1 MYNMLNPLVKDIEI
15 SGIRQFYN
23 LICDIEDVI
32 SFTLGQPD
40 FETPE
45 HIRKAAISAIE
56 KGKTSYTHNAGML
69 NLREAACEFYQR
81 KYELDYH
88 AENEIIV
95 TTGASEAID
104 IALRTILVPG
114 DEVILPGPVY
124 PGYEP
129 IIHMCGALPIYVNTQ
144 ESGFKMTADQ
154 ISKVVTAKTKCVIL
168 PYPSNPTGVTLT
180 EIELQEIA
188 ALLRDKNIIVLA
200 DEIYSELVF
209 NEQHYSIARVLRD
222 QTIVINGLSK
232 SHAMTG
238 WRIGFLMAP
247 ARICQE
253 VLKVHQY
260 NVTCASSISQFAALE
275 ALTNGFDDAI
285 EMREAYR
292 ERRNFVAKRL
302 REIGLD
308 FILPDG
314 AFYFF
319 VKTPE
324 GFVNSLNFCLKL
336 VEESKVAVV
345 PGSAFSHFGEGYF
358 RLSYACSMENIEIGL
373 QRMEDFLN
381 MKKNSY

>member
-1 MYNMLNPLVKDIEI
+1 
-15 SGIRQFYN
+15 
-23 LICDIEDVI
+23 
-32 SFTLGQPD
+32 
-40 FETPE
+40 
-45 HIRKAAISAIE
+45 
-56 KGKTSYTHNAGML
+56 ML
-69 NLREAACEFYQR
+69 NLREAACEFYRR
-81 KYELDYH
+81 KYELDYD
-88 AENEIIV
+88 AEKEIIV

-129 IIHMCGALPIYVNTQ
+129 IIHMCGAVPIYVNTQ
-144 ESGFKMTADQ
+144 ESGFKLSADQ
-154 ISKVVTAKTKCVIL
+154 ISKVITSKTKCVIL

-188 ALLRDKNIIVLA
+188 EILRDENIFVLA

-209 NEQHYSIARVLRD
+209 NEKHFSIARVLRD

-260 NVTCASSISQFAALE
+260 NVTCASSISQYAALE
-275 ALTNGFDDAI
+275 ALTNGFDDAMK
-285 EMREAYR
+285 MREEYR
-292 ERRNFVAKRL
+292 KRRSFVAKRL

-319 VKTPE
+319 VKIPA
-324 GFVNSLNFCLKL
+324 GYANSLSFCLKL

-358 RLSYACSMENIEIGL
+358 RLSYACSMKNIEIGL

-381 MKKNSY
+381 IKK

>member
-1 MYNMLNPLVKDIEI
+1 MKNMLNPLVKDIEI

-23 LICDIEDVI
+23 LISDIEDVI

-56 KGKTSYTHNAGML
+56 QGKTSYTHNAGML
-69 NLREAACEFYQR
+69 NLREAACEFYRR
-81 KYELDYH
+81 KYELNFD
-88 AENEIIV
+88 AEKEIIV

-144 ESGFKMTADQ
+144 ESGFKMTAGQ
-154 ISKVVTAKTKCVIL
+154 ISKVVSAKTKCVIL

-188 ALLRDKNIIVLA
+188 AVLKDKNIFVLA

-209 NEQHYSIARVLRD
+209 NEKHFSIARVLRD

-253 VLKVHQY
+253 ILKVHQY
-260 NVTCASSISQFAALE
+260 NVTCASSISQYAALE
-275 ALTNGFDDAI
+275 ALTNGFDDAMN
-285 EMREAYR
+285 MREEYL
-292 ERRNFVAKRL
+292 ERRSFVAKRL
-302 REIGLD
+302 GEIGLD

-319 VKTPE
+319 VKIPE
-324 GFVNSLNFCLKL
+324 GFANSLSFCLKL
-336 VEESKVAVV
+336 VEVSKVAVV
-345 PGSAFSHFGEGYF
+345 PGSAFSHFGEGFF

-381 MKKNSY
+381 MKKNSH